1 MTSEMGLQEI
11 ERKVFTSFFRDG
23 LWDIYGGLILLGIG
37 LYIMTDQL
45 YTLIL
50 CVVSALI
57 LLTFRKHIIIPRM
70 GRVVFS
76 VARETRTRRQKQ
88 VAMIVLTLLMFLGI
102 ILFILLSM
110 DVMPEG
116 IHQWLADYFLVVF
129 GGLLGTA
136 VGIAAYMTQ
145 VLRFYIYAVL
155 VFVAF
160 LLIQVVDVS
169 FELPVTIAGGI
180 IVLSGVGLFVRFL
193 QKYPRET
200 GEETNDI
207 F

>member
-1 MTSEMGLQEI
+1 MTSEIDLQEI
-11 ERKVFTSFFRDG
+11 ERKAFTSFFRDG

-50 CVVSALI
+50 CIVSALV
-57 LLTFRKHIIIPRM
+57 LLIFRKRIILPRM
-70 GRVVFS
+70 GHVVFS
-76 VARETRTRRQKQ
+76 QARETRTRRQKQ
-88 VAMIVLTLLMFLGI
+88 VAMVALTALMFLGI
-102 ILFILLSM
+102 ILFALLSI

-129 GGLLGTA
+129 GGLLGAA

-155 VFVAF
+155 VFLAF

-180 IVLSGVGLFVRFL
+180 IALSGVVLFVRFL

-200 GEETNDI
+200 GEESNGI
-207 F
+207 L